1 MAAAFLHASGGGPAR
16 RWVAVRVPDLEALR
30 PGDFVKV
37 RGNGNPLHTGGRA
50 VVVAV
55 HREDSPP
62 WRIVALDLRY
72 SARGAAVRVELSG
85 GGELA
90 RWETPWAPEQNVEE
104 TPHHE
109 LLAPGAAHVDGRGS
123 RRRVV
128 VVAGL
133 VALVVVGVLTTWGQQ
148 RTPPNPVVVQRAL
161 QEGVRGTGTAS
172 GAPSQTA
179 TATATRVAASA
190 TVVAWSAGPVP
201 VVAGLDGDTAP
212 QQLAGVVPAEG
223 CRDAYVRDLFSYLP
237 IGQRVDVAG
246 AGWYRTDDGL
256 DVNEELVRTGVAVP
270 DPASAGTTSTDTEHL
285 RTVQRLAADAPRC

>member
-1 MAAAFLHASGGGPAR
+1 M
-16 RWVAVRVPDLEALR
+16 RVPDLETLR

-37 RGNGNPLHTGGRA
+37 RGNANPQHTGGRA

-55 HREDSPP
+55 HREPGPP
-62 WRIVALDLRY
+62 WRVVALDLRY

-90 RWETPWAPEQNVEE
+90 RWETPWAPERDVE
-104 TPHHE
+104 HDAHRE
-109 LLAPGAAHVDGRGS
+109 LISPGIAHVASRGS
-123 RRRVV
+123 RRRL

-133 VALVVVGVLTTWGQQ
+133 AALVAVGALATWEQQ

-172 GAPSQTA
+172 GTPSPAPTA
-179 TATATRVAASA
+179 TSTRVAASA

-201 VVAGLDGDTAP
+201 VVAGPDGTTGP
-212 QQLAGVVPAEG
+212 TPLAGVVAAPG
-223 CRDAYVRDLFSYLP
+223 CREAFVRDLFTHLP
-237 IGQRVDVAG
+237 TGQRVDVAG
-246 AGWYRTDDGL
+246 AGWFRTDDGL

-270 DPASAGTTSTDTEHL
+270 DPASAGTTPADAEHL
-285 RTVQRLAADAPRC
+285 RTVQDLAAGAPAC